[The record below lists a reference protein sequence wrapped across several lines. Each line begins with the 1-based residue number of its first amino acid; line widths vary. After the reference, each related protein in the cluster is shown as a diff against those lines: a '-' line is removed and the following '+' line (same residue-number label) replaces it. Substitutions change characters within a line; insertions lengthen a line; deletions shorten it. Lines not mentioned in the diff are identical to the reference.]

1 MNIQKP
7 ENMKRIILFLVAFS
21 FFGWMKAMA
30 QTPSDSLTL
39 KQAVSMATHNQPLL
53 REAENYVK
61 AAGAQVKQTE
71 SSKLPQVAAALSY
84 NYIGPVPFF
93 SFTTPAGTETVKVA
107 PANNYSGHVDVRYL
121 IFDFNRRNEWISLLK
136 SNKLAQE
143 EKINLL
149 KNRLAYRTVQAFYS
163 VLFLRE
169 SLRVKE
175 EQQKDL
181 LSHLAVAKKLVETGS
196 AVSLDTLTTRVR
208 VTAIENQKIGIENLL
223 HQNEIV
229 LKSLL
234 NLPHDT
240 TLAVTGKFR
249 KTVPHL
255 PLDSL
260 IRTAWNHRE
269 VIRLAKIGQQAAN
282 IQKEI
287 ARRSAAPTLS
297 AIGSVG
303 AKNGY
308 PDALNRLR
316 GNWMVGVAAAFPIYE
331 GGLKKAKMETA
342 QWNARAVNEHIEALK
357 KTVSREVQQAASNLL
372 ASEKQ
377 LKMAGLEILSA
388 QAAVKQARVNY
399 RSGYAT
405 NLTLLDAETSL
416 TRARLSYIAGLYK
429 ITLNRY
435 RLMEAMGLRIW

>member
-1 MNIQKP
+1 MLMMFVGISV
-7 ENMKRIILFLVAFS
+7 FAH
-21 FFGWMKAMA
+21 A
-30 QTPSDSLTL
+30 QNVVKDSLTL
-39 KQAVSMATHNQPLL
+39 SKAVSMATSNQPLL
-53 REAENYVK
+53 REAESYVQ
-61 AAGAQVKQTE
+61 AAGAKIKQTE
-71 SSKLPQVAAALSY
+71 SSKLPQVSAVLSY
-84 NYIGPVPFF
+84 HYMGPVPYF
-93 SFTTPAGTETVKVA
+93 SFATPAGMESVDVA
-107 PANNYSGHVDVRYL
+107 PANNYTGHVDVRYL
-121 IFDFNRRNEWISLLK
+121 IFDFNRRNEWINLLK
-136 SNKLAQE
+136 SNRLAQE

-169 SLRVKE
+169 SLKVKE
-175 EQQKDL
+175 QQRKDL
-181 LSHLAVAKKLVETGS
+181 LSHLNVSKKLVETGS

-208 VTAIENQKIGIENLL
+208 VTAIENQEIAIENLL

-240 TLAVTGKFR
+240 TLAVTGEFM
-249 KTVPHL
+249 KTVPEL
-255 PLDSL
+255 PLDTL
-260 IRTAWNHRE
+260 IHMAWSHRE
-269 VIRLAKIGQQAAN
+269 EIRLGKIGQQAAN

-297 AIGSVG
+297 AIGSAG

-316 GNWMVGVAAAFPIYE
+316 GNWMLGVAADFPIYE

-372 ASEKQ
+372 TSEKQ
-377 LKMAGLEILSA
+377 LKMARLEILSA

-435 RLMEAMGLRIW
+435 RLMETMGLRIW